1 MKKLLLLPA
10 LLLLFASCDFMLKD
24 RDDDEV
30 EVEADKN
37 VVLGHDKDDNGC
49 VTSAGYKWSVL
60 RKECIRVFEEGY
72 RLNSADSLSTE
83 DIAYSAFVVFDNGE
97 NKAELYLP
105 DSEKSVLL
113 NKETGGVYTNGSWT
127 LKTKSNYQLSRDSRI
142 MYTAAVIKENKIISD
157 DWKGELAPQAED
169 TVIR

>member
-10 LLLLFASCDFMLKD
+10 LLLVFASCDFMLKE
-24 RDDDEV
+24 REDDEV

-72 RLNSADSLSTE
+72 RLNSADSLRTE
-83 DIAYSAFVVFDNGE
+83 DIAYSAFVVFDDSE
-97 NKAELYLP
+97 KQAELYLP
-105 DSEKSVLL
+105 DREESVLL
-113 NKETGGVYTNGSWT
+113 DKDSEGIYKNSQWT
-127 LKTKSNYQLSRDSRI
+127 LNTKSNYQLSRDSRTLY
-142 MYTAAVIKENKIISD
+142 MAAVIKENKVIGD
-157 DWKGELAPQAED
+157 DWKGELAPQAAD
-169 TVIR
+169 TVN